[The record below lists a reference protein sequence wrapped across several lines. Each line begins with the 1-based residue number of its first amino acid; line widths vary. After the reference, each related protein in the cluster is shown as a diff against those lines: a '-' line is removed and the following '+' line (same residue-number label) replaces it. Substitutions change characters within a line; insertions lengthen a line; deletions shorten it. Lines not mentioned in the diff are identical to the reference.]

1 MWDVLLGA
9 SPMIMGSIARRYAK
23 ALFSLAVENG
33 RVEAW
38 SESLLALGK
47 ALEATPELRDV
58 LQNPAY
64 AREQKRAIV
73 QKLAEAV
80 KLDAEPANLL
90 FLLGDR
96 NRLASLKDVVA
107 AYGELAD
114 QELGRLR
121 AKVTSAVPL
130 DDASAKAIADK
141 LSASTKKQ
149 VIVERVVDPAIIGG
163 VVAQVGSLVYDG
175 SLRAQLDDLRQTLKQ

>member
-1 MWDVLLGA
+1 
-9 SPMIMGSIARRYAK
+9 MITGSIPRRYAK
-23 ALFSLAVENG
+23 ALFGLAVEKG

-38 SESLLALGK
+38 NEALFALGR
-47 ALEATPELRDV
+47 AVEASPDLHDV
-58 LQNPAY
+58 LSNPAY
-64 AREQKRAIV
+64 GRETRRAVVAR
-73 QKLAEAV
+73 LAEAM

-96 NRLASLKDVVA
+96 NRLGSLGAIVGA
-107 AYGELAD
+107 FRELAD
-114 QELGRLR
+114 AELGRLR

-130 DDASAKAIADK
+130 DEAAVSAIAEK

-149 VIVERVVDPAIIGG
+149 VIVERAVDPAILGG

-175 SLRAQLDDLRQTLKQ
+175 SLRTQLEDLRQTLKQ